1 MKKKLLIGATLVLGL
16 TALAGCESTERMK
29 KDMKSEFDGGL
40 HRTVEVVGI
49 DGKTVRKYEG
59 KFDVTAD
66 EKRVKF
72 IDEKGKSHLIYRSQT
87 DIIFID
93 EK

>member
-1 MKKKLLIGATLVLGL
+1 MKKKVLIGATLVLGL

-29 KDMKSEFDGGL
+29 KDMKSEFHGGL
-40 HRTVEVVGI
+40 NRTVEVVGI
-49 DGKTVRKYEG
+49 NGEVIRKYEG

-72 IDEKGKSHLIYRSQT
+72 IDDKGKSHLIYRSQA
-87 DIIFID
+87 DIIFVD